1 MSQKRPRSS
10 FSRANPPP
18 NPLPNPPPNPTEMT
32 IFTFSIPM
40 RFAQTESIRS
50 YLLGKYI
57 TINSDSIARAF
68 GLENTGID
76 NERDT
81 VPSSLE
87 VGNSASIIDFH
98 DLRVDL
104 DAAINLDTPIDFTS
118 LRKSGW
124 TQVGTNWERIPKKT
138 PDASSS
144 RAIPAPAP
152 PQAND
157 SHFIALGTQL
167 TELQRDILARFDA
180 VTDRLDALSQDV
192 AFSVHLFWIS
202 ILHRMIDHA
211 IALLVVRSV
220 GFTFIF
226 FALTLL
232 FDSRNSG
239 TPSPTIDHH
248 STQGLVPFTLLNRAK
263 PTGAFCLDGSLP
275 GYHFQKGSES
285 GSNNWLLHI
294 DGAGWCNSIKTCN
307 IRKGKALGS
316 SKYMDRLVP
325 FSGILSH
332 HPSQNPDFYNWNIVK
347 IRYCDG
353 ASFAGHPEKKT
364 KRYFCIRTAGTGQL
378 SLHVKDCCNRLP
390 ELPMDHCH
398 LEDKVH
404 AQHMILGASCYSR
417 SLHPMLDD
425 LNPGIVAPE
434 IQAAHFEMKPVM
446 FNMLNSIGQFGGMPT
461 EDVRQHIR
469 NFLEVCDSFRQEGV
483 HEDFLKLKLFPYS
496 LRDRARAWLSGVP
509 VGSMESWVDL
519 CKSFLLRYN
528 PPNMNTQL
536 RNEISSFRQGDDESM
551 YECWDRYK
559 SLLQKCS
566 YHGFH
571 DWTQVVMFYNGV
583 NAPTR
588 MLLDA
593 SANGTLLDK
602 SPTEAFAILDRIA
615 NNDYQFP
622 SSRLGSGRRAPGAF
636 ELEAKDSV
644 SAQLSVITN
653 MLKNL
658 QCSTDVK
665 EVKTTSLACLLCQG
679 NHHES
684 ECPTNH
690 ESINFVGNYNR
701 GSNNP
706 YSNTYNAGWRQH
718 PNFSW
723 ENQGAHNANQPT
735 RQQNHN
741 EPQGYQNAM
750 PWHNA
755 NKRALSSAS
764 ISSLEATI
772 QEFISTTKTMLQDHS
787 TSIKNQGA
795 LLHSQG
801 ALIQSHSSSLR
812 ALEGQVGQIA
822 TALQE
827 RQQGRLPSDTEV
839 TKGPGKEHCNV
850 LTLRSGTQINRQDKE
865 EDFAKV
871 PDYDAKVKENFIPAA
886 KEARPPPPFPQRLKK
901 HNNEVQF
908 KKFVDILDQLH
919 INIPLLEAV
928 EQMPMYA
935 KFMKDICTKKRKVE
949 TVATATE
956 FCSSSSK
963 LSPKRNDP
971 GSFIIPCSIGANF
984 VGKAL
989 CDLGSSVNLIPKSI
1003 FLKLGIGDA
1012 RPTSVILQLADKSH
1026 VKLEGRVED
1035 VIVRVDK
1042 FVFTVDFLILDCE
1055 VDAKAPIIL
1064 GRPFLATGRILI
1076 DYEKGELTMRV
1087 VDQCVTVNVFR
1098 TLKYVDDTEECQGIS
1113 ELNSVIEE
1121 ETEHL
1126 CQNNFIQ
1133 LAENEYL
1140 VDDES
1145 LVESDDFPILEE
1157 QSSLV
1162 QVRSDINFE
1171 PLNFDEFISPKPSLL
1186 HAPNLE
1192 LKTLPGHL
1200 KYVYLGSDETLP
1212 VIISANLTANQEQS
1226 LLSVLMQHKKAIGWT
1241 MADLKGISP
1250 TICMHKILLE
1260 DCHGNS
1266 IEPQRRL
1273 NPIMKQV
1280 KGGTTVVTNEDNEL
1294 LPTRTVTGWRICMD
1308 YRKLNKATKKDHFP
1322 LPFIDQ
1328 MLDRLAGKAF
1338 YCFLDGYSGYN
1349 QIAIAPEDQEKT
1361 TFTCPYGTFAFR
1373 RMPFGLCN
1381 APATFQRCMQAIFSY
1396 MVEDFLEI
1404 FMDDFSVCG
1413 DDFELCLGNLAK
1425 VLKRCEEAE
1434 LVLNWEK
1441 CHFMV
1446 TEGIVLGHK
1455 ISHKG
1460 IESDKAKIEVIEKLP
1475 PPTSV
1480 KGIRSFL
1487 GHAGFYRR
1495 FIKDFSKIS
1504 KPLCTL
1510 LQQNQPFVFEE
1521 LCLGA
1526 FTELKRQLISAPIVV
1541 PPDWTSPFEL
1551 MCDASDYAVGAVLG
1565 QRRGKIFHVIYYS
1578 SRTLNEAQLNYTT
1591 TEKELLA
1598 VVFAFDKFRPYLIG
1612 TKVIVHT
1619 DHSAIKYLVNK
1630 KDAKPRL
1637 IRWILLLQEFD
1648 LEVVDR
1654 KGTENQVSDHLSRLE
1669 NNSECHDT
1677 VDIQEEFPDEK
1688 ILYTAAIPWYADLVN
1703 FLVSGI
1709 VPFDLNSQV
1718 KNKFKH
1724 DARHYFWDD
1733 PYLFKHCADHLIRR
1747 CVPEEEQSDIL
1758 YHCHSAP
1765 SGGHFGG
1772 ARTAAKIELFDVWG
1786 IDFMG
1791 PFPSSEGKL
1800 YILPVVDY
1808 VSKWVEA
1815 IATSKN
1821 DSKTV
1826 LKFSHK
1832 YGVRHKIATAYH
1844 PQTNGQ
1850 AEISNREIK
1859 QILEKVVNPKRKDW
1873 SPKLDEALWA
1883 YRTSFKTPLGMS
1895 PFKLVYGKACHLPVE
1910 LEHKAY
1916 WAIKRL
1922 NFDGQLAGEQ
1932 RLLELNEMKEFRAQA
1947 YEKARIYK
1955 EKTKKWHDQKLM
1967 PRHFHV
1973 GQQVLL
1979 YNSRLKLFPGKL
1991 KSRWSGPFEVHYVYP
2006 HGAVD
2011 IKRIDNG
2018 KIFKVNGQRLK
2029 AYNGIPPPHNK
2040 DVLRLHDTEACPED
2054 NQNSMS
2060 RH

>member
-1 MSQKRPRSS
+1 MSSPFVVFCCGPLLCFFLLAASTWTDVVVAAELLKS
-10 FSRANPPP
+10 FARVESWQWASATTGWSIWQQPG
-18 NPLPNPPPNPTEMT
+18 
-32 IFTFSIPM
+32 TF
-40 RFAQTESIRS
+40 
-50 YLLGKYI
+50 
-57 TINSDSIARAF
+57 
-68 GLENTGID
+68 
-76 NERDT
+76 
-81 VPSSLE
+81 
-87 VGNSASIIDFH
+87 
-98 DLRVDL
+98 DL
-104 DAAINLDTPIDFTS
+104 
-118 LRKSGW
+118 
-124 TQVGTNWERIPKKT
+124 VGTIVYEIDQYPYQNTFYNGTIEVV
-138 PDASSS
+138 
-144 RAIPAPAP
+144 
-152 PQAND
+152 QAGCCV
-157 SHFIALGTQL
+157 SVESVFLVTLG
-167 TELQRDILARFDA
+167 
-180 VTDRLDALSQDV
+180 
-192 AFSVHLFWIS
+192 
-202 ILHRMIDHA
+202 
-211 IALLVVRSV
+211 IALLVLFVLWLHGQFQYITKKAKKAPKVEVGTRS
-220 GFTFIF
+220 TD
-226 FALTLL
+226 ASM
-232 FDSRNSG
+232 D
-239 TPSPTIDHH
+239 
-248 STQGLVPFTLLNRAK
+248 
-263 PTGAFCLDGSLP
+263 
-275 GYHFQKGSES
+275 E
-285 GSNNWLLHI
+285 WL
-294 DGAGWCNSIKTCN
+294 
-307 IRKGKALGS
+307 
-316 SKYMDRLVP
+316 
-325 FSGILSH
+325 
-332 HPSQNPDFYNWNIVK
+332 Q
-347 IRYCDG
+347 
-353 ASFAGHPEKKT
+353 KKT

-378 SLHVKDCCNRLP
+378 SLHVEDCCNRLP

-398 LEDKVH
+398 LEDKIH
-404 AQHMILGASCYSR
+404 AQNVILGCVPRRNSEEPLEPIEPEIERLFRRRRRAQRNMYQIGNQGIGQDDGNQNVEALNNVEPAIR
-417 SLHPMLDD
+417 PLVIRDHLNPMLDD
-425 LNPGIVAPE
+425 LNPGI
-434 IQAAHFEMKPVM
+434 
-446 FNMLNSIGQFGGMPT
+446 FGGMPT
-461 EDVRQHIR
+461 EDARQHIR

-509 VGSMESWVDL
+509 AGSMESWADL

-559 SLLQKCS
+559 SLLRKCS
-566 YHGFH
+566 NHGFH

-644 SAQLSVITN
+644 STQLSAITN

-658 QCSTDVK
+658 QCSTDV
-665 EVKTTSLACLLCQG
+665 
-679 NHHES
+679 N
-684 ECPTNH
+684 
-690 ESINFVGNYNR
+690 
-701 GSNNP
+701 NNP

-723 ENQGAHNANQPT
+723 GNQGAHNANQPT

-741 EPQGYQNAM
+741 EPQSYQNAM
-750 PWHNA
+750 PCHNS
-755 NKRALSSAS
+755 NKGASSSAS

-772 QEFISTTKTMLQDHS
+772 QEFISTTKTMLQNHS

-795 LLHSQG
+795 LLYSQG
-801 ALIQSHSSSLR
+801 ALLQSHSLSLR

-827 RQQGRLPSDTEV
+827 RQQGRLPSDTEDS
-839 TKGPGKEHCNV
+839 GPQYDDSNPTTEAELQDDRVSEK
-850 LTLRSGTQINRQDKE
+850 DKE
-865 EDFAKV
+865 EDSTKV
-871 PDYDAKVKENFIPAA
+871 PDSDAKAKENSIPTA

-901 HNNEVQF
+901 HNDEVQF

-935 KFMKDICTKKRKVE
+935 KFLNDICTKKRKVE

-956 FCSSSSK
+956 FCSSLSK
-963 LSPKRNDP
+963 LPPKRNDP

-984 VGKAL
+984 FGKAL
-989 CDLGSSVNLIPKSI
+989 CDLGSSVNLMPKSI

-1026 VKLEGRVED
+1026 VKPEGRVED

-1042 FVFTVDFLILDCE
+1042 FVFPVDFLILDCE

-1076 DYEKGELTMRV
+1076 DCEK
-1087 VDQCVTVNVFR
+1087 
-1098 TLKYVDDTEECQGIS
+1098 
-1113 ELNSVIEE
+1113 VIEE

-1133 LAENEYL
+1133 LAENEYW

-1157 QSSLV
+1157 QSSL
-1162 QVRSDINFE
+1162 
-1171 PLNFDEFISPKPSLL
+1171 PSLL

-1241 MADLKGISP
+1241 MVDFKGISP

-1260 DCHGNS
+1260 DCHDNS
-1266 IEPQRRL
+1266 IEPKRRL
-1273 NPIMKQV
+1273 NPVMKQV
-1280 KGGTTVVTNEDNEL
+1280 VMKEILKWLDAGVIYPISNSSWVSPVQCIPKKEGTTVVTNEDNEL

-1308 YRKLNKATKKDHFP
+1308 YRKINKATKKDHFP

-1349 QIAIAPEDQEKT
+1349 QIAIAPEDQENT

-1381 APATFQRCMQAIFSY
+1381 APATFQRCMQAIFSD

-1404 FMDDFSVCG
+1404 FMDDFS
-1413 DDFELCLGNLAK
+1413 AK
-1425 VLKRCEEAE
+1425 K
-1434 LVLNWEK
+1434 N
-1441 CHFMV
+1441 
-1446 TEGIVLGHK
+1446 
-1455 ISHKG
+1455 SHKG
-1460 IESDKAKIEVIEKLP
+1460 IEVDKAKIEVIEKLP

-1510 LQQNQPFVFEE
+1510 LQQNQPFVFDE
-1521 LCLGA
+1521 LYLGA

-1541 PPDWTSPFEL
+1541 PPDWTSLFEL
-1551 MCDASDYAVGAVLG
+1551 MCDASDYVVGVVLG

-1619 DHSAIKYLVNK
+1619 DHSVIKYLVNK

-1654 KGTENQVSDHLSRLE
+1654 KGTENQVADHLSRLE

-1688 ILYTAAIPWYADLVN
+1688 ILYAAAIPWYADLVN

-1709 VPFDLNSQV
+1709 VPFDLNSQA

-1724 DARHYFWDD
+1724 DARHYFWDE
-1733 PYLFKHCADHLIRR
+1733 PYLFKHCADQLIRR

-1758 YHCHSAP
+1758 YHFHSAP

-1772 ARTAAKIELFDVWG
+1772 VRTAAKLFDVWG

-1800 YILPVVDY
+1800 YILLAVDY

-1815 IATSKN
+1815 IATSRN
-1821 DSKTV
+1821 DSKIV
-1826 LKFSHK
+1826 LKFLHK
-1832 YGVRHKIATAYH
+1832 YIFTQFGVPRAIVSDEGTHFDNKLIAKALLRYGVRHKIATAYH

-1850 AEISNREIK
+1850 AEISDREIK

-1883 YRTSFKTPLGMS
+1883 YRTTFKTPLGMS
-1895 PFKLVYGKACHLPVE
+1895 PFKLVYGKVCHISVE

-1922 NFDGQLAGEQ
+1922 NFDAQLAGEQ
-1932 RLLELNEMKEFRAQA
+1932 RLLELNEMEEFRAQA
-1947 YEKARIYK
+1947 YENARIYK
-1955 EKTKKWHDQKLM
+1955 EKTKKCHDQKLM
-1967 PRHFHV
+1967 PWHFHV

-1991 KSRWSGPFEVHYVYP
+1991 KSRWSGPFEVHYVYS

-2040 DVLRLHDTEACPED
+2040 DVLRLHDTEACPEE
-2054 NQNSMS
+2054 NQNSMP
-2060 RH
+2060 RHGIYVCA